1 MPAAMQQTNILTSV
15 TSSPR
20 SASVIVDRNALG
32 IPASWTERS
41 VRRLVPLKR

>member
-1 MPAAMQQTNILTSV
+1 LVLNSARIVTSV

-20 SASVIVDRNALG
+20 SASVIVDRIAFG

>member
-1 MPAAMQQTNILTSV
+1 VIV
-15 TSSPR
+15 PR
-20 SASVIVDRNALG
+20 VIVDSDVFG